1 MTEAWTSPYTPV
13 LIHDKKHFNITEEEA
28 SHLPTIPYVTV
39 ALSSPFVPI
48 LSDKFGRKYA
58 ALMSAIPYF
67 ISWILKAFSRSVYIF
82 YVSQALQGISECIV
96 YSAIPMYVGEVA
108 TPMIRGR
115 FGSAISMF
123 NYFGQF
129 FVNVI
134 GTCLTIQQSS
144 LVGATVPILF
154 FLVFCIMPESP
165 YYLIMKDQ
173 DIKAEKSLS
182 WLRGTS
188 DVNIELLQLKSDV
201 DRQMSERGTWME
213 LVTVAPNRKALI
225 AGIFL
230 RIAQQLSGMT
240 VFFGYT
246 KYIFEKSGS
255 TVSANMSIILFSG
268 LNCIM
273 NIAASYT
280 SEYLGLCSL
289 SLLPL
294 TVYFYVLECHPKIS
308 LVNWYWIPL
317 ASLLSYVTFCA
328 FGIARIPT
336 LMMGELFSTN
346 IKAKGLCVLGVA
358 MGAVMGLVTQMFY
371 YLSSAFGTYT
381 PLALFTVCS
390 MISAILTAYVVPETR
405 GKTLEEIQ
413 QCLKR
418 KGRGSV
424 VSR

>member
-1 MTEAWTSPYTPV
+1 
-13 LIHDKKHFNITEEEA
+13 
-28 SHLPTIPYVTV
+28 
-39 ALSSPFVPI
+39 
-48 LSDKFGRKYA
+48 
-58 ALMSAIPYF
+58 
-67 ISWILKAFSRSVYIF
+67 
-82 YVSQALQGISECIV
+82 
-96 YSAIPMYVGEVA
+96 
-108 TPMIRGR
+108 
-115 FGSAISMF
+115 
-123 NYFGQF
+123 
-129 FVNVI
+129 
-134 GTCLTIQQSS
+134 
-144 LVGATVPILF
+144 
-154 FLVFCIMPESP
+154 
-165 YYLIMKDQ
+165 
-173 DIKAEKSLS
+173 
-182 WLRGTS
+182 
-188 DVNIELLQLKSDV
+188 
-201 DRQMSERGTWME
+201 
-213 LVTVAPNRKALI
+213 
-225 AGIFL
+225 
-230 RIAQQLSGMT
+230 
-240 VFFGYT
+240 
-246 KYIFEKSGS
+246 
-255 TVSANMSIILFSG
+255 MSIILFSG

-280 SEYLGLCSL
+280 SEYLGRKAYFIISLVMCSL